1 MTLIGNAIKAAKQGI
16 KAAPKAKPFY
26 SAVDKAALELARPKG
41 TGKEFMTE
49 LKKTKGVKPT
59 EIEHRKLE
67 QIEQLPKMTKEQF
80 LAELEKR
87 PPAEVSENVLEPK
100 TKKMRDDIAEELFPG
115 GYDYTNYR
123 DLRPDQRQ
131 QVDEVMATRTTAYGD
146 YQIPGG
152 ENYREILLQL
162 PHFMDEERLMYLDA
176 KRRHG
181 GLHPVLAREYEQLKE
196 QKASFNPEYLSRHWE
211 GNPNVLAHMRVSD
224 RMVEQQPEMRYVAI
238 NKKSG
243 FPSQDFA
250 TPEELDAYIQT
261 LPENIRSSLVVKQTP
276 ITKPPK
282 KILHVEEIQSDWHQ
296 EGREKGYK
304 TKESLENW
312 YNQNKLEND
321 PPFAEL
327 NSEQINTIERNRNA
341 GMGGDKSVPDA
352 PFKKNWHELAMK
364 RLINYA
370 SENGYDGIAITPGA
384 EQAKRYDLSK
394 QVDSLSYQKNPDETY
409 RLTAKVKGNNH
420 LIGES
425 LNESQLEQQVGKD
438 VAKKIIEGSGR
449 EIKNTHYSTGAE
461 LPSHY
466 ELSGVDLQVGGE
478 GMKGFY
484 DKMLPDYLNQFGK
497 PYGAQ
502 VELGGYKLKGDP
514 SLRGEASERLGLA
527 GERFDQMTP
536 EEIEA
541 FNAKLDEAN
550 AKNLHYFP
558 ITPQMREEVTQ
569 KGLPLYQQIGIP
581 LGAGTAGT
589 QIEVPQA
596 PVQPEPTEEPA
607 YAMGGAVYDTT
618 PDMSDGGQ
626 ILQGDAFKRGGKVH
640 ITDNPD
646 TMFMEL
652 HDKKLAGG
660 GLLKKALQAAKP
672 AIKGMQEV
680 LPVAEREAN
689 LKKFLAPSAE
699 KRRMYHGSK
708 EPNIKEFK
716 TRKEMTDEYNMT
728 GHYADE
734 RDAVFLSP
742 EPQFTKHF
750 SQEGYTDTHQ
760 APTTYPVHVQ
770 IERPFDFDNPEH
782 LEKVKQTYLDMYHN
796 PESDLYDPYMLPSE
810 RSMAIH
816 TFNKRVDNLPND
828 ENNWARI
835 ENKDFQE
842 VIKDLGFDSFYTR
855 ERGTKNLGVYEPN
868 RIKSAIGNCG
878 TYDINEPDIN
888 KRIGGLTHITRK

>member
-1 MTLIGNAIKAAKQGI
+1 MTLIGNAIRAAKVGA
-16 KAAPKAKPFY
+16 KAVTKYQPFY
-26 SAVDKAALELARPKG
+26 SAADKAALALTRSKG

-100 TKKMRDDIAEELFPG
+100 TKKMRDDIDEELFPG
-115 GYDYTNYR
+115 RYDYTNYR

-181 GLHPVLAREYEQLKE
+181 GLHPVLAKEYEQLKE

-224 RMVEQQPEMRYVAI
+224 RT
-238 NKKSG
+238 
-243 FPSQDFA
+243 
-250 TPEELDAYIQT
+250 TPEG
-261 LPENIRSSLVVKQTP
+261 
-276 ITKPPK
+276 K

-370 SENGYDGIAITPGA
+370 SENGYDGIAITPGV

-394 QVDSLSYQKNPDETY
+394 QVDELLYKKNSDGTYQLSAQAQG
-409 RLTAKVKGNNH
+409 RGNM
-420 LIGES
+420 LGEAIPA
-425 LNESQLEQQVGKD
+425 NKLEDYVGKE
-438 VAKKIIEGSGR
+438 VAKKIVEGEGKTIEVAGKYNPESMTSS
-449 EIKNTHYSTGAE
+449 KDHMQS
-461 LPSHY
+461 
-466 ELSGVDLQVGGE
+466 LSGVDLQVGGE

-589 QIEVPQA
+589 QVEVPQA

-640 ITDNPD
+640 IADNPD

-652 HDKKLAGG
+652 QDR
-660 GLLKKALQAAKP
+660 
-672 AIKGMQEV
+672 M
-680 LPVAEREAN
+680 
-689 LKKFLAPSAE
+689 F
-699 KRRMYHGSK
+699 KRK
-708 EPNIKEFK
+708 
-716 TRKEMTDEYNMT
+716 
-728 GHYADE
+728 
-734 RDAVFLSP
+734 
-742 EPQFTKHF
+742 
-750 SQEGYTDTHQ
+750 
-760 APTTYPVHVQ
+760 
-770 IERPFDFDNPEH
+770 
-782 LEKVKQTYLDMYHN
+782 
-796 PESDLYDPYMLPSE
+796 
-810 RSMAIH
+810 
-816 TFNKRVDNLPND
+816 
-828 ENNWARI
+828 
-835 ENKDFQE
+835 
-842 VIKDLGFDSFYTR
+842 
-855 ERGTKNLGVYEPN
+855 
-868 RIKSAIGNCG
+868 
-878 TYDINEPDIN
+878 
-888 KRIGGLTHITRK
+888 